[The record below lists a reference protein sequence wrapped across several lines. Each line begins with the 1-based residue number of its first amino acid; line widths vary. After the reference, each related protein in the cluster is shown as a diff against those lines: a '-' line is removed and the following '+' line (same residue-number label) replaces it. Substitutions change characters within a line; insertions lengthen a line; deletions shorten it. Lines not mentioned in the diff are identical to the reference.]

1 MNCANFTRQTWWMR
15 GKCTMQS
22 YSRYLFN
29 VIEREYV
36 RATNLRIHVLQ
47 ILREEGEGGGR
58 KNRNICNFC
67 NPFESIRNNTYIH
80 VSLNYPNLVGNVQDK
95 YIHARIPRGGCTY
108 TVVSN
113 ILARPPDVREFNR
126 WLGLRYSASSK
137 APLMVFEKFNL
148 HSWYRMH

>member
-1 MNCANFTRQTWWMR
+1 MR

-67 NPFESIRNNTYIH
+67 NPFESIRNNTYIY

-95 YIHARIPRGGCTY
+95 YIHARIPRGDVLILSFRTFSRDPRTSVNL
-108 TVVSN
+108 TVDLVSDT
-113 ILARPPDVREFNR
+113 LLPRKHR
-126 WLGLRYSASSK
+126 
-137 APLMVFEKFNL
+137 
-148 HSWYRMH
+148 

>member
-1 MNCANFTRQTWWMR
+1 MR

-67 NPFESIRNNTYIH
+67 NPFESIRNNTYIY

-95 YIHARIPRGGCTY
+95 YIHARIPRGDVLILSFRTFSRDPRTSVNL
-108 TVVSN
+108 TVDLVSDT
-113 ILARPPDVREFNR
+113 LLPPKHR
-126 WLGLRYSASSK
+126 
-137 APLMVFEKFNL
+137 
-148 HSWYRMH
+148 